1 MATWSIVYVHISLH
15 IFKMYVLVAFQDF
28 IEYFS
33 CILLYFVL
41 YVCLF
46 VCLFICIV
54 PIVFILFL
62 PIVIYSFT
70 TAVKWYIEPYLRLLS
85 FFSAPGPS
93 LYWLVQ
99 LWRDRGWAQVHSGK
113 MYREQHQLE
122 KRRGRLFGESKDHQT
137 LWCCCCS
144 DGIWRGRTGKRC
156 GWE

>member
-46 VCLFICIV
+46 VYMHCSYRLH
-54 PIVFILFL
+54 IVFAHCNLQFYHCSEVIYRAVLTV
-62 PIVIYSFT
+62 IVI
-70 TAVKWYIEPYLRLLS
+70 